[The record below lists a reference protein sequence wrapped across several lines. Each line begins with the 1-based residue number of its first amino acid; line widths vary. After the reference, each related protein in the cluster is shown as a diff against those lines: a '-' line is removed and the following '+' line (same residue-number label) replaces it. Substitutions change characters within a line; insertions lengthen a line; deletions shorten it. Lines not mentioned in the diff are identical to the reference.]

1 MTDTDTIRRHIE
13 MVDGVGGPNAMIAG
27 HRVRVEDVVIGHERL
42 GLRIHR
48 DGGAARVRPRRV
60 LRAVPTLRFRYAPT
74 RYPRGGFP
82 LDNEG

>member
-1 MTDTDTIRRHIE
+1 MTDTDTIRRHIG

-48 DGGAARVRPRRV
+48 DGGAARERPRGV
-60 LRAVPTLRFRYAPT
+60 LRAVPTVRFPYAPT